1 MMTCI
6 MWMAIGAI
14 LADAAVFF
22 LVLKL
27 FWTAGEG

>member
-1 MMTCI
+1 MMECI

-14 LADAAVFF
+14 IAQGAVFI

-27 FWTAGEG
+27 FWTAGES